1 MKKKNTEEKM
11 EIILVTG
18 GAGFIGSHLVNRYS
32 ASAKVVVVD
41 NLSTGRIEN
50 IKPSKN
56 VVFIEGD
63 IGNLD
68 LLNQVFKKFTFTYIF
83 HLAAVASVT
92 ESIENLWSTHLI
104 NQGATVLLLEQVRK
118 KNCKL
123 KRFVFSSSAAVYG
136 NSALPVQTEADGVQP
151 LSPYALDKY
160 ASEQFTLMYHQ
171 YYGVKT
177 TAVRF
182 FNVYGQNQNPASP
195 YSGVVSLINDGLK
208 HKLESESFEFI
219 KYGDGEQT
227 RDFVYIRDVIQA
239 LVLVAKEEKAIGEV
253 YNIGSGKKTS
263 LNELLAIYESASKDT
278 INIQVKSAR
287 KGDITNS
294 LADISKIK
302 KLGYRSL
309 YPITTGVAHYWNLK

>member
-1 MKKKNTEEKM
+1 MKQKNVEEEK
-11 EIILVTG
+11 EIILITG

-32 ASAKVVVVD
+32 GSAKVVVVD
-41 NLSTGRIEN
+41 NLSTGRREN

-63 IGNLD
+63 IGD
-68 LLNQVFKKFTFTYIF
+68 SDILNQLFKKFTFTYIF

-92 ESIENLWSTHLI
+92 ESIENLWPTHLI
-104 NQGATVLLLEQVRK
+104 NQGATVQLLEQV
-118 KNCKL
+118 KNKNHKL
-123 KRFVFSSSAAVYG
+123 KRFVFSSSASVYG
-136 NSALPVQTEADGVQP
+136 NSPFPVQTEMDAVQP

-171 YYGVKT
+171 LYGVKT

-182 FNVYGQNQNPASP
+182 FNVYGENQNPASP

-208 HKLESESFEFI
+208 NKLESEPFEFT

-239 LVLVAKEEKAIGEV
+239 LVLVAKEEKAIGEL

-263 LNELLAIYESASKDT
+263 LNELIDIYESASKDK
-278 INIQVKSAR
+278 INVQVESVR
-287 KGDITNS
+287 KGDIADS

-302 KLGYRSL
+302 KLGYNSL